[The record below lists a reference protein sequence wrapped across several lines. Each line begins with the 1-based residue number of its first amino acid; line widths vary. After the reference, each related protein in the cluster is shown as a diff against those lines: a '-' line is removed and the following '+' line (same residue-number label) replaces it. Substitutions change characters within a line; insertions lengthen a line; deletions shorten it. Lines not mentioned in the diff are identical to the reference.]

1 MAGRNANLSPEAPE
15 YQMQQ
20 LKESKKQFKQEE
32 KNRKK
37 EAKKRAKEIE
47 TQERELDEQIDGNSV
62 SVVIVTLFIIVIWLG
77 ILGLLIKMDVGG
89 FGSNVL
95 TPIFKDIPVI
105 NMILPSESTVETVKK
120 EETYG
125 GYSSLKDAAEQI
137 KKLELQIE
145 QLQSSNT
152 TYVEQ
157 IEALKAE
164 VKRLKTFEDNQ
175 VAFQEIKEEFYQE
188 VVYAENGPGPDEYQ
202 KYYEEM
208 DPTTAEQLYK
218 QVIQSEATDKKMK
231 EYATTFSKMQAAEAA
246 KILGAMTDNLELA
259 AQILESLGVE
269 DRGAIMGAMD
279 PAVAARITKIM
290 DPNS

>member
-1 MAGRNANLSPEAPE
+1 MAGRNAKLSPDAPE

-20 LKESKKQFKQEE
+20 LKESKKQFAQEQ

-37 EAKKRAKEIE
+37 EAKKRARELE

-62 SVVIVTLFIIVIWLG
+62 SVAIVTLFIIVIWLG
-77 ILGLLIKMDVGG
+77 ILALLIKMDVGG
-89 FGSNVL
+89 FGSNVM

-105 NMILPSESTVETVKK
+105 NMILPSESATESTKK

-125 GYSSLKDAAEQI
+125 GYSSLKEAVDQI
-137 KKLELQIE
+137 KTLELQMD
-145 QLQSSNT
+145 QMQSSNA

-175 VAFQEIKEEFYQE
+175 VAFQEIKEEFYEE
-188 VVYAENGPGPDEYQ
+188 VVYAENGPGADEYQ
-202 KYYEEM
+202 RYYEEM

-218 QVIQSEATDKKMK
+218 QVIQSEAADKKMK
-231 EYATTFSKMQAAEAA
+231 EYATTFSNMQADEAA

-259 AQILESLGVE
+259 AQILETLSVE

-279 PAVAARITKIM
+279 AAIAARITKIM

>member
-1 MAGRNANLSPEAPE
+1 MAGKNAKLSPEAPE

-20 LKESKKQFKQEE
+20 LKESKKQFKKEE
-32 KNRKK
+32 KSRKK
-37 EAKKRAKEIE
+37 EAKKRAREIE
-47 TQERELDEQIDGNSV
+47 TQERELDEQIDGSSV
-62 SVVIVTLFIIVIWLG
+62 SVVMVTLFIIIIWLG

-105 NMILPSESTVETVKK
+105 NMILPSESTTETVKK

-125 GYSSLKDAAEQI
+125 GYSSLKEAVDQI
-137 KKLELQIE
+137 KKLELQMD

-164 VKRLKTFEDNQ
+164 VKRLKTFEENQ
-175 VAFQEIKEEFYQE
+175 VAFQEIKEEFYEE
-188 VVYAENGPGPDEYQ
+188 VVYAENGPGADEYQ
-202 KYYEEM
+202 RYYEEM
-208 DPTTAEQLYK
+208 DPATAEQLYK
-218 QVIQSEATDKKMK
+218 QVIQSEAADKKMK
-231 EYATTFSKMQAAEAA
+231 DYATTFSKMQASEAA
-246 KILGAMTDNLELA
+246 KILGSMTDNLELA